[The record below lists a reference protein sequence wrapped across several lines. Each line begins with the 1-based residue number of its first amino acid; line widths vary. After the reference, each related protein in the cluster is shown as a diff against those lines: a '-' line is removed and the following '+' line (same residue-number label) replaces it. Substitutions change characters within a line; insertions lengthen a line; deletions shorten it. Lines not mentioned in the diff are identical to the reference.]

1 MDIYLVSTATN
12 NCDFGNRVYAN
23 FDDSLKYIHNKLKEL
38 ILLEYTDG
46 CDFFDRDYVQK
57 FFTEEYF
64 KQFINVNCRS
74 QFGEFIVRKVEEKK
88 YQFVFNPS
96 FNIIQ
101 SLQPYGHF
109 IVCELEILELL

>member
-12 NCDFGNRVYAN
+12 NCDFGHRAYAN

-38 ILLEYTDG
+38 ILEYADE

-64 KQFINVNCRS
+64 KQFTNVNCRS
-74 QFGEFIVRKVEEKK
+74 QFGEFIIRRIEDKK
-88 YQFVFNPS
+88 YQFVFSPS
-96 FNIIQ
+96 LMLIK
-101 SLQPYGHF
+101 SEQPYGQF
-109 IVCELEILELL
+109 AVCELEILELL